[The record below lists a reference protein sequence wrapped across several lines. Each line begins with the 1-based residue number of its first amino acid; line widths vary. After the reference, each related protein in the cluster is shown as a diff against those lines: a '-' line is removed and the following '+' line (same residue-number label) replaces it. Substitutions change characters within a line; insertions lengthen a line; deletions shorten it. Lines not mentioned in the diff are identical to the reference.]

1 MNYPSVNYEV
11 ETPINFLDRSVR
23 VYPQKTAIVY
33 NEKRYSYQTFHDR
46 VNQLASALKKSGVG
60 KGDKVAFICP
70 NTPPLLEAHYA
81 VPLIGAAL
89 VSVNI
94 RLSQGEVAYI
104 LNHSDSKIVFVDN
117 EFAGVVQPSMDQLD
131 KVEAWVNICDQTRE
145 RPLPGMEYEEF
156 LLTGDTA
163 PVERQIDDER
173 EIIAINYTSGTTGM
187 PKGVMYHHRG
197 AYLTALDDA
206 LETLMSYDSVYL
218 WTLPMFHCNGWCF
231 TWGVTAV
238 GGTHVCLRKVDPAEI
253 FKLIERENVSH
264 MCGAPIVLIG
274 MADYAQNHQVKL
286 ERPLKIATGG
296 APPSP
301 SIIEKMETMG
311 ARIIHVYGL
320 TEVYGPNTICAW
332 NSEWEKLSAEEQAKL
347 RSRQGVPYIVSK
359 NMDVVDQQTME
370 SVPRDGKTIGEIVMR
385 GNLVMLGYY
394 KEPEAT
400 ETAFRGGWFHTGDLA
415 VTHPDNYIQI
425 MDREKDIIISGGENI
440 SSVEVENTI
449 YKHPDVLEV
458 AVVATADEK
467 WGEVPKAFITLRT
480 GSSATE
486 EDIISHCKQHLAR
499 FKAPKKIEFMNLP
512 KTATGKI
519 QKYVLRQQ
527 EREKTQ
533 KSKISSK
540 RAKM

>member
-1 MNYPSVNYEV
+1 MNDPSVNYEV
-11 ETPINFLDRSVR
+11 ETPISFLERSVQ
-23 VYPQKTAIVY
+23 VYPEKTAVVY
-33 NEKRYSYQTFHDR
+33 NEKRYSYQEFNNR
-46 VNQLASALKKSGVG
+46 INQLASALKKAGVG
-60 KGDKVAFICP
+60 RGDKVAFICP

-104 LNHSDSKIVFVDN
+104 LEHSDSKIVFVDN
-117 EFAGVVQPSMDQLD
+117 EFAPVVQPSLDQLH
-131 KVEAWVNICDQTRE
+131 KVEAFVNICDQSPD

-163 PVERQIDDER
+163 PVEREIDDER
-173 EIIAINYTSGTTGM
+173 GVITINYTSGTTGM

-197 AYLTALDDA
+197 AYLTAIDDA
-206 LETLMSYDSVYL
+206 LETLMSYESVYL

-253 FKLIERENVSH
+253 FKLVEREKVTH

-274 MADYAQNHQVKL
+274 MADYAKNHEVKL
-286 ERPLKIATGG
+286 EKPLKIVTGG

-301 SIIEKMETMG
+301 SIIEAMESLG
-311 ARIIHVYGL
+311 ARITHVYGL

-332 NSEWEKLSAEEQAKL
+332 NSEWDNLSAEAQAKL

-359 NMDVVDQQTME
+359 NMDVVHQETME
-370 SVPRDGKTIGEIVMR
+370 PVPKDGKTIGEIVMK

-394 KEPEAT
+394 KDPEAT
-400 ETAFRGGWFHTGDLA
+400 EKAFRGGWFHTGDLA

-440 SSVEVENTI
+440 SSVEVENTL

-458 AVVATADEK
+458 AVVATADPK
-467 WGEVPKAFITLRT
+467 WGEVPKAFITLRA

-486 EDIISHCKQHLAR
+486 EEIISFCKQHLAR
-499 FKAPKKIEFMNLP
+499 FKAPKKIEFTALP

-527 EREKTQ
+527 EREK
-533 KSKISSK
+533 SKQN
-540 RAKM
+540 